1 MDEQIK
7 VHGTTVIASFKQE
20 VERSDQ
26 HMRDLISH
34 LNGEGG
40 ATGAVSGADN
50 STEVG
55 ALTAGESL
63 EKSETNSL
71 LTEGD
76 VAEEPSGNVTALVTS
91 TASLE
96 VTAEG
101 KTQSLENGT
110 IKAIDN
116 KNSSENGSN
125 QADLS
130 TGSLIVNATA
140 QNSSAVTGLVVGKV
154 SETAAKATATA
165 TTPGAGAAAGDKKN
179 VLTPLPDGGNDESTS
194 KDSIIVSTSSTSTDT
209 LDLSKKPL
217 TTNVPSQNLNTTL
230 NNTSD
235 HVPRN
240 ETQNSLNSTVTPGA
254 TAGVQDTK
262 KQNID
267 VNVTGNTEQKKVLA
281 MNNSSQSTTM
291 TSEDDDEKTNSST
304 KSPSSPSS
312 TSSTS
317 SASNV
322 SVSVK
327 STSSSTLQND
337 SDKTKKV
344 SWKDK
349 IKHDDIQDDTDM
361 KSNDTSTDITTTQ
374 PDLKVESKILNSTV
388 KLSISSDVNAAVTVS
403 VSIKKQE
410 AALGD
415 KKVNVIPTAALK
427 GSDDDTTSSVDQL
440 QNKTAINV
448 LNGTTSNNMTDAAAA
463 AAATQGSD
471 VKKNAS
477 NDTVDATVL
486 NTTHTSTSTNTSLT
500 SNTSEVS
507 QVAADK
513 LKSQQNEVKSTANND
528 TTAGVSGTTNATESA
543 TVINDDKEDK
553 SDVKV
558 NDKDLTAVST
568 VAVTGLKDENTI
580 ISTGVAGSNPIASLS
595 ALGIL
600 ESPILPTFLSAPPAS
615 VRATTGPT
623 AGFSPQCLETLRFS
637 EFQATMAN
645 KLKQRA
651 EADKSQVPIHSQ
663 DNVFRQLM
671 LKIKTLEMNYAIIE
685 MYSAQVSL
693 NSV

>member
-1 MDEQIK
+1 M
-7 VHGTTVIASFKQE
+7 HGTTVIASFKQE

-50 STEVG
+50 STELS
-55 ALTAGESL
+55 ALTAGEPL
-63 EKSETNSL
+63 EKSEANSL
-71 LTEGD
+71 LTESGI
-76 VAEEPSGNVTALVTS
+76 AEESSGNMTALVTS
-91 TASLE
+91 SAYLE

-101 KTQSLENGT
+101 KTQSMGNGT

-125 QADLS
+125 QANLS
-130 TGSLIVNATA
+130 AGSVTVNATA
-140 QNSSAVTGLVVGKV
+140 QNSSAVIGLVVGKA
-154 SETAAKATATA
+154 SETIATATA
-165 TTPGAGAAAGDKKN
+165 TAAAAAGAGDKKN
-179 VLTPLPDGGNDESTS
+179 VLTPLPDDGTSPPTEKDRVIESTA
-194 KDSIIVSTSSTSTDT
+194 STSVDAPET
-209 LDLSKKPL
+209 SKKPL
-217 TTNVPSQNLNTTL
+217 TATVASQNLNSTH
-230 NNTSD
+230 NNTLD
-235 HVPRN
+235 HVSRN
-240 ETQNSLNSTVTPGA
+240 ETQNPIISTVTTGV
-254 TAGVQDTK
+254 TAGAQDNK
-262 KQNID
+262 NQHIE
-267 VNVTGNTEQKKVLA
+267 VSVTGNTEQKKDTA
-281 MNNSSQSTTM
+281 ISNSSQSITV
-291 TSEDDDEKTNSST
+291 TSEGDDEKATLTT
-304 KSPSSPSS
+304 KSPSSPSSPSS
-312 TSSTS
+312 TSSK
-317 SASNV
+317 SNV
-322 SVSVK
+322 SISVK
-327 STSSSTLQND
+327 STSTSTLQHD
-337 SDKTKKV
+337 SDKTKTA
-344 SWKDK
+344 SGKDK

-374 PDLKVESKILNSTV
+374 PDLKVESKILNSAV
-388 KLSISSDVNAAVTVS
+388 KLSISSDVNATVTVS
-403 VSIKKQE
+403 VLIKKQDN
-410 AALGD
+410 ALGD
-415 KKVNVIPTAALK
+415 KKVNVIPTAVALK
-427 GSDDDTTSSVDQL
+427 GSDNDSISSIDQL
-440 QNKTAINV
+440 QNKTAIIV
-448 LNGTTSNNMTDAAAA
+448 LDDTTLNNMTDAAAA
-463 AAATQGSD
+463 AVNQGSD
-471 VKKNAS
+471 LKKNTS

-486 NTTHTSTSTNTSLT
+486 KATHTSTSTNTSLT
-500 SNTSEVS
+500 LSNTSEVP

-513 LKSQQNEVKSTANND
+513 LKSQQNEVKSTATND
-528 TTAGVSGTTNATESA
+528 TSAGISGATNATES
-543 TVINDDKEDK
+543 TMEINDDKEDK

-558 NDKDLTAVST
+558 NDKDSTAVST
-568 VAVTGLKDENTI
+568 VPVAGLKDDNTI

-693 NSV
+693 N

>member
-1 MDEQIK
+1 MYEQIK

-55 ALTAGESL
+55 ALTAGEPL
-63 EKSETNSL
+63 EKSEANSL

-76 VAEEPSGNVTALVTS
+76 AAEESSGNVTALVTS

-96 VTAEG
+96 VTANG
-101 KTQSLENGT
+101 KTHSMENGT

-116 KNSSENGSN
+116 KNSSENGLN

-130 TGSLIVNATA
+130 AGSGMVNATA
-140 QNSSAVTGLVVGKV
+140 QKSSAATGLVVGKA
-154 SETAAKATATA
+154 SETTAA
-165 TTPGAGAAAGDKKN
+165 PGAGAGAGAGAAGAGGKKN
-179 VLTPLPDGGNDESTS
+179 VLTPLPDSSNSDSSS
-194 KDSIIVSTSSTSTDT
+194 KDSVIVSTTSTPIDT
-209 LDLSKKPL
+209 LEPSKKPL
-217 TTNVPSQNLNTTL
+217 TTTTVPSQNLNTTH

-235 HVPRN
+235 HIPRN
-240 ETQNSLNSTVTPGA
+240 ETLNSLNSTVSTGV
-254 TAGVQDTK
+254 TAGVQDNK
-262 KQNID
+262 NQNIE
-267 VNVTGNTEQKKVLA
+267 VSVAGNTEQKNDIA
-281 MNNSSQSTTM
+281 INNSSQSITM
-291 TSEDDDEKTNSST
+291 TSEGDDKKADLTT

-317 SASNV
+317 NV
-322 SVSVK
+322 SLSVK
-327 STSSSTLQND
+327 STSSSTLQHD
-337 SDKTKKV
+337 SDKTKTATG
-344 SWKDK
+344 KDK
-349 IKHDDIQDDTDM
+349 IKHDDSQDDRDI
-361 KSNDTSTDITTTQ
+361 KSNNSSTDITTTQ
-374 PDLKVESKILNSTV
+374 PDLKIESKMLNSTV
-388 KLSISSDVNAAVTVS
+388 KLSISSDVNATVTVS
-403 VSIKKQE
+403 VLIKKQE
-410 AALGD
+410 TALGD

-427 GSDDDTTSSVDQL
+427 GSDNDTISSIDPL
-440 QNKTAINV
+440 PNKTATNV
-448 LNGTTSNNMTDAAAA
+448 LNDTSLNSMTDAAAA
-463 AAATQGSD
+463 AAAVTQGSD
-471 VKKNAS
+471 SKKNTS

-486 NTTHTSTSTNTSLT
+486 NSTHTSTSTNTSLT
-500 SNTSEVS
+500 LSNTSEVS

-513 LKSQQNEVKSTANND
+513 LKSQQNEVKSTATND
-528 TTAGVSGTTNATESA
+528 TSAGVTGTTNATETT

-558 NDKDLTAVST
+558 SEKDSTAVST
-568 VAVTGLKDENTI
+568 VAVAGLKDENTI

-685 MYSAQVSL
+685 MYSAQVGFD
-693 NSV
+693 